1 MNRLGDDVM
10 IEIVERIFHIV
21 SFIAAF
27 DLLHSLNKG
36 CGVVFTKDF
45 LDKEARLLRGLFI
58 SCTLFAFYSM
68 KSTGSLVA
76 YSHSIRFLMC
86 LLIVTGMLIYLKTQK
101 TQLIQC
107 NCLEENQNTGN
118 YGIIFRFK
126 ILILLSLVLPGIL
139 YVYLNALTYN

>member
-1 MNRLGDDVM
+1 M

-36 CGVVFTKDF
+36 CEVVFSKDF
-45 LDKEARLLRGLFI
+45 LDREARLLRGLFI
-58 SCTLFAFYSM
+58 SCTLFAFYLM
-68 KSTGSLVA
+68 KSIGSLVA
-76 YSHSIRFLMC
+76 YAHSIRFLMC
-86 LLIVTGMLIYLKTQK
+86 LLVVTGMLIYLKTQE

-107 NCLEENQNTGN
+107 SCPEENQNTGN
-118 YGIIFRFK
+118 YGIIFCFK